1 MNKTIWIFGRRFEV
15 TGSDIDDYYQGLRHG
30 VELDH
35 HDSVLAG
42 IRPFVATDAVCL
54 DVGANIGLYTLALA
68 AMAPEG
74 SVWAFEPGP
83 STFEFLSRNVEIN
96 SLLNAHPVNAA
107 VSDVTGTVEFQ
118 DIPFFTAGSFT
129 VVGEP
134 FLTTEVLGS
143 LCIKSPSIT
152 IDQFMADQGLDRL
165 DFVKVDVEGGEMA
178 VLDGAVKTLAE
189 HRPVVVL
196 EFNSFGMSFHNAV
209 LPQRA
214 LARILDTFPHV
225 YVMDRTDGS
234 LSCLQTPKEA
244 YELLYENGIHGPA
257 DNLLCSFEDLSIE
270 TALRPAGVTG
280 LGDRPRRA
288 GGGHAEH
295 AVVAGHRPPA
305 PGPRAG
311 RPQPRRPRSR
321 WTGCEPPSSAKVVGR
336 PTCGELGRARAR
348 SHGARARPRKRS
360 TRSG

>member
-96 SLLNAHPVNAA
+96 SLVNAHPVNAA

-165 DFVKVDVEGGEMA
+165 DFVKVDVEGGEIS
-178 VLDGAVKTLAE
+178 VLDGAVQTLAE
-189 HRPVVVL
+189 HRPLVVL

-270 TALRPAGVTG
+270 TRYGRLVSRDSAVAHGERVAAMRSTLSWRVTAP
-280 LGDRPRRA
+280 LRRA
-288 GGGHAEH
+288 RERGDLNPVARDLMDRVRA
-295 AVVAGHRPPA
+295 AVIHKG
-305 PGPRAG
+305 
-311 RPQPRRPRSR
+311 
-321 WTGCEPPSSAKVVGR
+321 GR
-336 PTCGELGRARAR
+336 PTN
-348 SHGARARPRKRS
+348 
-360 TRSG
+360 TR